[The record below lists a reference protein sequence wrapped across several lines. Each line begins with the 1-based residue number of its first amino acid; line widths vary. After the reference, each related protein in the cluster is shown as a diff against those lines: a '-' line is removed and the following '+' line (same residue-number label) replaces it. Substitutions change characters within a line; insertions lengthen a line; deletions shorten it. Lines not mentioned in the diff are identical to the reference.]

1 MMMCGW
7 CLGLRLDDLGK
18 PLAAA
23 PSGGM
28 ASPIGL
34 TVSAADSHAH
44 TLSCQSVA
52 LSARLQPLS
61 RVDYERGGPI
71 VYEFHLHH
79 CAEGTRLDIDSL

>member
-44 TLSCQSVA
+44 ALVRVSCA
-52 LSARLQPLS
+52 ICEASAAQ
-61 RVDYERGGPI
+61 
-71 VYEFHLHH
+71 
-79 CAEGTRLDIDSL
+79 